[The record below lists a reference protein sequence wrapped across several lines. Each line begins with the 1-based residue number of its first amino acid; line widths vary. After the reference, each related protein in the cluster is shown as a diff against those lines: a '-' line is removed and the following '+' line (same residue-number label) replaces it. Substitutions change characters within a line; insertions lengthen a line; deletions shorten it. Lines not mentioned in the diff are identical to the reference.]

1 MLPILS
7 SQFRGADGGS
17 LFSSLRRDVDRLI
30 DEAFTGYP
38 AAMRTGSFLPP
49 VDIDETED
57 AIRIEVEVPGLRA
70 EDLDVTVENG
80 VLTVSGEKRFERK
93 EGDKDR
99 GRWTTER
106 QFGRFQRS
114 FALPA
119 HVDAENVRATYNNG
133 VLIVELPKRGEAR
146 AKRISIATPAQAT
159 GGDVRREVGRGE
171 YDREVESNR
180 IEEKGGR
187 RAPAGTSSTT
197 SR

>member
-7 SQFRGADGGS
+7 SQIRGADGGS

-38 AAMRTGSFLPP
+38 TAMRTGSFLPP
-49 VDIDETED
+49 VDIEETED

-93 EGDKDR
+93 EGDRDR
-99 GRWTTER
+99 SRWTTER

-119 HVDAENVRATYNNG
+119 HVDGESVRANYDSG

-146 AKRISIATPAQAT
+146 ARRINIGTSAQAVAGT
-159 GGDVRREVGRGE
+159 ARREVGRGD
-171 YDREVESNR
+171 YDREIEPGRS
-180 IEEKGGR
+180 EEKGGR
-187 RAPAGTSSTT
+187 RVASGASSTT